1 MTVATENSP
10 CRYDATEHAP
20 CGENCGKRSFEIRKP
35 KSTMLIAHNHVLMR
49 DNEII
54 DPCFLLLFIRD
65 QYSALP
71 TCIDAILITL
81 ETVISEKFQI
91 N

>member
-1 MTVATENSP
+1 
-10 CRYDATEHAP
+10 
-20 CGENCGKRSFEIRKP
+20 
-35 KSTMLIAHNHVLMR
+35 MLIAHNHVLMR

-65 QYSALP
+65 QYSALL
-71 TCIDAILITL
+71 TYIDAILITL
-81 ETVISEKFQI
+81 ATVISEKFQI